1 MAPETGD
8 TFGQITPAGKSGT
21 GTGVPT
27 WEVGYLTPKEA
38 FIGLVQTRKANPT
51 WLLQQTKNAPVTGNR
66 NAGGQEWELRDTG
79 KGERSMVLNHRGT
92 TVVLSGSAQLDEFSV
107 LAAAVV
113 KSLDSNPA
121 VTVSPSPAPSR
132 KVGAVAT
139 YLTPALAWRRLR
151 EGNERFVNG
160 ESSHPNQDASRRS
173 SLVENQ
179 HPFAVIF
186 GCSDSRLAAEIIF
199 DLGLGDAFVVRTAG
213 QVIDDAVLGS
223 LEYSISVL
231 GVPLIVVLG
240 HDSCGAVS
248 ATKSAVETGQMPVGF
263 MRDLVERITPS
274 VLTSLRNGETEV
286 NDMVVEHVKQT
297 SQRLVDSSR
306 VISDSIETGRA
317 AVIGLA
323 YSSRRAG
330 RTSFPESA
338 SSKPAGAPGRGPVAS
353 VHGFRC
359 GP

>member
-1 MAPETGD
+1 M
-8 TFGQITPAGKSGT
+8 
-21 GTGVPT
+21 
-27 WEVGYLTPKEA
+27 
-38 FIGLVQTRKANPT
+38 
-51 WLLQQTKNAPVTGNR
+51 
-66 NAGGQEWELRDTG
+66 
-79 KGERSMVLNHRGT
+79 
-92 TVVLSGSAQLDEFSV
+92 
-107 LAAAVV
+107 
-113 KSLDSNPA
+113 
-121 VTVSPSPAPSR
+121 
-132 KVGAVAT
+132 
-139 YLTPALAWRRLR
+139 R
-151 EGNERFVNG
+151 EGNERFVAG

-248 ATKSAVETGQMPVGF
+248 ATKSAVDTGNMPVGF

-274 VLTSLRNGETEV
+274 VLTSMRNGEHEI

-297 SQRLVDSSR
+297 SKRLVDSSR
-306 VISDSIETGRA
+306 VISAAIENGRA
-317 AVIGLA
+317 AVIGLS
-323 YSSRRAG
+323 YSLAEGRANVVSG
-330 RTSFPESA
+330 I
-338 SSKPAGAPGRGPVAS
+338 GDV
-353 VHGFRC
+353 
-359 GP
+359 

>member
-1 MAPETGD
+1 M
-8 TFGQITPAGKSGT
+8 
-21 GTGVPT
+21 
-27 WEVGYLTPKEA
+27 
-38 FIGLVQTRKANPT
+38 
-51 WLLQQTKNAPVTGNR
+51 
-66 NAGGQEWELRDTG
+66 
-79 KGERSMVLNHRGT
+79 
-92 TVVLSGSAQLDEFSV
+92 
-107 LAAAVV
+107 
-113 KSLDSNPA
+113 
-121 VTVSPSPAPSR
+121 
-132 KVGAVAT
+132 
-139 YLTPALAWRRLR
+139 R
-151 EGNERFVNG
+151 EGNERFVAG

-213 QVIDDAVLGS
+213 EVIDDAVLGS

-248 ATKSAVETGQMPVGF
+248 ATKSAVETGNMPVGF

-274 VLTSLRNGETEV
+274 VLTSMRNGEHEV

-306 VISDSIETGRA
+306 VISTAIENGRA
-317 AVIGLA
+317 AVIGLS
-323 YSSRRAG
+323 YSLAEGRANVVSG
-330 RTSFPESA
+330 I
-338 SSKPAGAPGRGPVAS
+338 GDV
-353 VHGFRC
+353 
-359 GP
+359 